1 MRPNLNCIQYVRRL
15 ESVVMYL
22 FRSVLTIFVLS
33 GFGLNLLTQL
43 DGGLAAASTQKGL
56 TPDAATYAAQCQRTL
71 HSYDHDF
78 APEISVA
85 AGCDCMARTLAS
97 DTSADF
103 GAAGALLVG
112 LVVQPAETK
121 IPDNAPGAGNGNAPD
136 LVKGHAACRPL
147 WSRSGQFHK
156 TACDR
161 ASSDHSTGSQ
171 APRSCGR
178 YRKLDR
184 TRQSACGA
192 APCGILVD

>member
-71 HSYDHDF
+71 HSYDHDI

-85 AGCDCMARTLAS
+85 AGSDCMARTFAR

-121 IPDNAPGAGNGNAPD
+121 INWSHVAQDAGLSQDALGSA
-136 LVKGHAACRPL
+136 LQASYTAAGIC
-147 WSRSGQFHK
+147 
-156 TACDR
+156 
-161 ASSDHSTGSQ
+161 SQ
-171 APRSCGR
+171 
-178 YRKLDR
+178 
-184 TRQSACGA
+184 
-192 APCGILVD
+192 V